1 MEMEKEEE
9 SQEMD
14 NLASKLLK
22 SRTVVISQQ
31 VDAKL
36 TSKVLSQLVLLE
48 QEGNDQP
55 ITVFI
60 NSPGGEIFSGFAIFD
75 MLNFISCPVTTIVTG
90 FAASM
95 GSILSLAA
103 DKGRRYAMPQAKIM
117 IHQPLL
123 MGYQGRATECEIQ
136 AREILKTRDHLVKL
150 YSEQTGKSHEEIKKA
165 SHIFLPGVGAFKK
178 AMGILEKNNL
188 INLLRNLDFAK
199 TNLLGICL
207 GMQLLLE
214 NSEEDGFC
222 EGLGLIKGNVKT
234 DENVKAEER
243 NLNRLHSQWSHSS
256 LYQTINNIIKES

>member
-55 ITVFI
+55 VTVFI

-103 DKGRRYAMPQAKIM
+103 DKGHRYAMPQAKIM

-150 YSEQTGKSHEEIKKA
+150 YAEQTGKNREEIKKA
-165 SHIFLPGVGAFKK
+165 LDRDNWFTAEE
-178 AMGILEKNNL
+178 ALEY
-188 INLLRNLDFAK
+188 
-199 TNLLGICL
+199 
-207 GMQLLLE
+207 
-214 NSEEDGFC
+214 
-222 EGLGLIKGNVKT
+222 GLIDKVVHT
-234 DENVKAEER
+234 RSE
-243 NLNRLHSQWSHSS
+243 
-256 LYQTINNIIKES
+256 I

>member
-1 MEMEKEEE
+1 MKMEKDEE
-9 SQEMD
+9 SQETD

-48 QEGNDQP
+48 QESDDQP
-55 ITVFI
+55 VTVFI

-103 DKGRRYAMPQAKIM
+103 DKGCRYAMPQAKIM

-136 AREILKTRDHLVKL
+136 AREILKTRDHLIKL
-150 YSEQTGKSHEEIKKA
+150 YSEQTGKSHDEIKKA
-165 SHIFLPGVGAFKK
+165 LDRDNWFTAEE
-178 AMGILEKNNL
+178 ALEY
-188 INLLRNLDFAK
+188 
-199 TNLLGICL
+199 
-207 GMQLLLE
+207 
-214 NSEEDGFC
+214 
-222 EGLGLIKGNVKT
+222 GLIDKV
-234 DENVKAEER
+234 VY
-243 NLNRLHSQWSHSS
+243 NRSE
-256 LYQTINNIIKES
+256 I